1 MITEQEVLT
10 RERVPVAETWDL
22 SEIFDSLDA
31 FSSALTE
38 APKLL
43 EEVLAH
49 QGRLGESAA
58 VLRDAYEAAYRLQHL
73 LERINVF
80 VRLSYDEDTTNS
92 DAQSRL
98 DEATS
103 LSIRIGQQTAWFD
116 PELLEIPEDR
126 LNKML
131 ADPVLE
137 PHRHAIDDVVRNRP
151 HTRSREIEEL
161 LVMTA
166 DIARIPRDSFGAL
179 DNADLEYGEVK
190 DEDGEL
196 VQLTK
201 GRHLLLQESR
211 NREVRRGA
219 YDVFMAAYEKH
230 KYVLASLHA
239 GTVRKDVFYAK
250 ARGFESARESALFA
264 NAIDESVYDTLI
276 DVTRNRIDTA
286 RRYLELRRR
295 ILGVD
300 QLEIYDT
307 WVPLAEL
314 PALNYSWGEAIDV
327 VCEGLAALGS
337 EYLEQLRAGLT
348 SGRWVDVHET
358 RGKRS
363 GAYSWGAYGS
373 HPVILMNWNGTLSD
387 VFTLAHE
394 AGHAMHTFLTCQ
406 AQPYQDAHY
415 PIFLAEIASTLN
427 EVLLTWHLLGQIPA
441 DQTMQRFAILNRFA
455 DQIMGTHIR
464 QTMFAEYERESH
476 RIIESGLPLTLQ
488 SLSEVY
494 GELYRTYSPGVNV
507 DERARIGWSR
517 VPHFYNGFY
526 VYQYATG
533 ISAGIA
539 LAKAVRDEGE
549 PAVERVMRLL
559 SSGGK
564 DYPLNLLR
572 EAGVDLTSGETIV
585 AGMDVFT
592 DTVAELEVI
601 VESGAFKTVS

>member
-1 MITEQEVLT
+1 LITEQEVLT
-10 RERVPVAETWDL
+10 RDRVPVAETWDL

-49 QGRLGESAA
+49 HGRLGESAA

-394 AGHAMHTFLTCQ
+394 AGHAMHTFLACQ

-476 RIIESGLPLTLQ
+476 RIVESGLPLTLQ

-585 AGMDVFT
+585 ACMDVFT
-592 DTVAELEVI
+592 DTVAELEAI